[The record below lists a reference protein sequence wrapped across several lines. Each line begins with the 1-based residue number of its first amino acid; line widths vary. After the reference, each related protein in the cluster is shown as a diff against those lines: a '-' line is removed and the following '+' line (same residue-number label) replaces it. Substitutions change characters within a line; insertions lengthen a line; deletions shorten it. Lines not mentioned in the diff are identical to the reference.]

1 MDTTITLSEQNRQLL
16 QEIKRRTNQMAAIK
30 VVTSMVGQSLDL
42 EKTLA
47 TALEIAVEIVDAEAS
62 GISMIDHEAQELV
75 LRAQRGWINDFVVT
89 NPMRIPLGM
98 GMSGEVFEKD
108 DVVVYNNL
116 DGTQDYAVPGFR
128 REQFRS
134 IALAPM
140 HARGQ
145 IIGILSIMSK
155 KPNSFDDE
163 IVSVLRVVADTV
175 GVALENARL
184 YTESIEQKKRLSAI
198 LDATADGI
206 IATDQDGR
214 VRLINNSAARML
226 SLKSERTVGVP
237 LRELPLPTRIR
248 DALLRPLALDE
259 EEKTFQVTLDNEH
272 VIAVLISAV
281 INDSPMIDIP
291 KQDGWVI
298 VLQDVTHI
306 KQAEIARA
314 QFMQAAAH
322 DMRNPLSVTYSSIIT
337 LNKLLTQ
344 KDPAVEEIIH
354 LALGGLDRLRTL
366 IDDLLHLE
374 HIESGYG
381 FKLTEFNLLDVLH
394 EVSKESFML
403 MVDKAITLTLD
414 VQPDIPLIQADV
426 RWFKRALHNYLGN
439 ATKYTQRGGAVKL
452 RVFTKNDFLN
462 VEVIDN
468 GPGIPLSAHAHLF
481 ERFYRVD
488 GNKAEGSGLGLAIV
502 KSVAIA
508 HGGDVYLRSKPGE
521 GTTFGFTIPLNPPEK

>member
-1 MDTTITLSEQNRQLL
+1 
-16 QEIKRRTNQMAAIK
+16 
-30 VVTSMVGQSLDL
+30 
-42 EKTLA
+42 
-47 TALEIAVEIVDAEAS
+47 
-62 GISMIDHEAQELV
+62 
-75 LRAQRGWINDFVVT
+75 
-89 NPMRIPLGM
+89 
-98 GMSGEVFEKD
+98 
-108 DVVVYNNL
+108 
-116 DGTQDYAVPGFR
+116 
-128 REQFRS
+128 
-134 IALAPM
+134 
-140 HARGQ
+140 
-145 IIGILSIMSK
+145 
-155 KPNSFDDE
+155 
-163 IVSVLRVVADTV
+163 
-175 GVALENARL
+175 
-184 YTESIEQKKRLSAI
+184 
-198 LDATADGI
+198 
-206 IATDQDGR
+206 
-214 VRLINNSAARML
+214 
-226 SLKSERTVGVP
+226 LKSERAVATP
-237 LRELPLPTRIR
+237 LRELPLPPRIR
-248 DALLRPLALDE
+248 DALLRPLASDE
-259 EEKTFQVTLDNEH
+259 EEKTFQVTLDNDH

-281 INDSPMIDIP
+281 INDSPMIDTP

-337 LNKLLTQ
+337 LNKLLTH

-381 FKLTEFNLLDVLH
+381 FKLTEFSLLDVLH

-414 VQPDIPLIQADV
+414 VQPDIPMIKADV

-439 ATKYTQRGGAVKL
+439 ATKYTQKGGAVKL
-452 RVFTKNDFLN
+452 RVYTKNDFLH

-521 GTTFGFTIPLNPPEK
+521 GTTFGFTMPLNPPEK